1 MTTTAVDDQFAPEPI
16 QELEQKHHDKIVG
29 IIAEKIEADRRPA
42 QVEPSDE
49 ELFSQWEEAYFA
61 ESETTLRQGIIR
73 FARALLSRY
82 GQAPAGDG
90 DAHERELAA
99 VSGQS
104 AALFRKKPVTIE
116 AIQWT
121 GRNLKEVI
129 DFTGKHPRWHEWFS
143 TWEDYER
150 HVQQDGQRF
159 KIFTLEGTMIA
170 EPGDWIIR
178 GVKGEHYPC
187 KPDIFAATYEQAGW
201 APAAATVPVAAQAS
215 RTAEP
220 SPLEKDLAMAIRKL
234 VGLVRRLTGPGDV
247 YRAEADKTLDLLRR
261 HGLQGSPLRQGGKHA

>member
-1 MTTTAVDDQFAPEPI
+1 MKSTTAYDDQFASEPI

-29 IIAEKIEADRRPA
+29 IIAEKIEAERRPA
-42 QVEPSDE
+42 PHGWKLVPVEPT
-49 ELFSQWEEAYFA
+49 
-61 ESETTLRQGIIR
+61 SEMRVAGKNTIKGADTTFEGIL
-73 FARALLSRY
+73 A
-82 GQAPAGDG
+82 
-90 DAHERELAA
+90 ELAYRSMIDA
-99 VSGQS
+99 APTPPAQASGQS

-159 KIFTLEGTMIA
+159 KIFTLGGTMIA

-201 APAAATVPVAAQAS
+201 APAAATVPVAAQALAAGGD
-215 RTAEP
+215 AERVRNAAEILDTLT
-220 SPLEKDLAMAIRKL
+220 SNL
-234 VGLVRRLTGPGDV
+234 VAG
-247 YRAEADKTLDLLRR
+247 
-261 HGLQGSPLRQGGKHA
+261 HPLRVKAAEGAKRAVADLYGVADQIDAAMRKEGRGDE